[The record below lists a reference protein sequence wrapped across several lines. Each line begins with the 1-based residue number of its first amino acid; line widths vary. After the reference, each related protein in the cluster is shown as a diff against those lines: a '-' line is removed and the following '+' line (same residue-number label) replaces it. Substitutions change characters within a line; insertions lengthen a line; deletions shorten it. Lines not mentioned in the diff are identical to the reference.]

1 MENWNRWFKDPVSGL
16 THLAG
21 AVMGVVGLIYLKN
34 VAQLGGG
41 GTIATAAVVI
51 YGVSLVL
58 LYGASSTYHLLHVSA
73 AVRAKLRLLDH
84 SMVSVFIAGSYT
96 PFCLIAL
103 EGWIGKAVLIAIWAM
118 AFGSLI
124 KSFLWINS
132 PRWVTAG
139 IFVAMGWLVVVAA
152 VPLFNAVSPGH
163 FALIFGGG
171 LAYTVGAAIYAKKW
185 PNPWP
190 PTFGFHEIWHL
201 FVMLGSGLHY
211 VAILKLVS
219 VPQ

>member
-1 MENWNRWFKDPVSGL
+1 METWNRWFKDPVSGL

-21 AVMGVVGLIYLKN
+21 MAMGVVGLVYLLS
-34 VAQLGGG
+34 VG
-41 GTIATAAVVI
+41 GTGIVTAPVAI

-58 LYGASSTYHLLHVSA
+58 LYAASSTYHLLHVSP
-73 AVRAKLRLLDH
+73 AVRARLRLLDH

-96 PFCLIAL
+96 PFCLIGL
-103 EGWIGKAVLIAIWAM
+103 QGSIGTAVLVAIWSM
-118 AFGSLI
+118 AALSLI

-152 VPLFNAVSPGH
+152 VPLAEAVSLDV
-163 FALIFGGG
+163 FLLILGGG

-219 VPQ
+219 